1 MSEFSARG
9 IRVVA
14 ISVDPAEVNR
24 QLAEKAGL
32 TFLLLSDPEEKV
44 IRRYDLLH
52 IRGGPKGVD
61 IARPAEFL
69 IDPTGTV
76 RWVNLTDNIRVRASG
91 PQVLK
96 VVDQLGVGARPE
108 NPRRAT
114 RSP

>member
-1 MSEFSARG
+1 M
-9 IRVVA
+9 
-14 ISVDPAEVNR
+14 
-24 QLAEKAGL
+24 
-32 TFLLLSDPEEKV
+32 
-44 IRRYDLLH
+44 
-52 IRGGPKGVD
+52 
-61 IARPAEFL
+61 

-108 NPRRAT
+108 NPRRAP